1 MNVQELYQRYPKINQ
16 IISLGNENRE
26 HSPEVAQICDF
37 IAGLVVD
44 LIQYLPL
51 PVAVDVAPPAP
62 MPAPAPAWMPPPVG
76 TPGLSVGWP
85 QPAMAP
91 APPAP
96 APAPA
101 WMPQPAPAPAPVDD
115 RAEIRA
121 LLAALA
127 AKL

>member
-26 HSPEVAQICDF
+26 HSPEIAQICDF

-51 PVAVDVAPPAP
+51 PVAVNVAPSAPA
-62 MPAPAPAWMPPPVG
+62 PAPAPAWMPPPVG

-85 QPAMAP
+85 QPAAP
-91 APPAP
+91 STPAPAP

-101 WMPQPAPAPAPVDD
+101 WMPQPAPAPVDD
-115 RAEIRA
+115 KAEIRA